1 MLHVLM
7 RSYGNSLAMTNQGEK
22 SSKLRVT
29 RNPQTF
35 EVKAE
40 FLSKYG
46 FLLPQ

>member
-7 RSYGNSLAMTNQGEK
+7 RSYGNSLAMTSQGEK
-22 SSKLRVT
+22 SSKPRVT
-29 RNPQTF
+29 RNPNF